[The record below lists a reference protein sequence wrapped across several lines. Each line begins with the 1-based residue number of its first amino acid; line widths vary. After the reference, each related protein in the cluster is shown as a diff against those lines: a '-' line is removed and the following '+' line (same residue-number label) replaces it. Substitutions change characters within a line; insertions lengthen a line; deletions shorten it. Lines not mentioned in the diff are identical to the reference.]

1 MNIRSQLN
9 NFPQEVKTKYFQISQ
24 ELEQIIAKAQK
35 EIKDTYEQ
43 CKNNKKFNRFD
54 SVSKRKWYYERLK
67 ERIRHKVYV
76 KYRLDLFGSLSRVA
90 DTILPTVVNKQVEQF
105 VDIKNIGFGDKR

>member
-1 MNIRSQLN
+1 MS
-9 NFPQEVKTKYFQISQ
+9 KYFQILQ
-24 ELEQIIAKAQK
+24 ELEQIIAKAHK
-35 EIKDTYEQ
+35 EIKDAYEQ
-43 CKNNKKFNRFD
+43 CKNNKKFNKFD

-67 ERIRHKVYV
+67 ERIRYRVYV
-76 KYRLDLFGSLSRVA
+76 KYRLDLFGSLSKVV

>member
-1 MNIRSQLN
+1 MNILSQLN
-9 NFPQEVKTKYFQISQ
+9 NFLQEVKTKHFQISQ
-24 ELEQIIAKAQK
+24 ELEQIIAKVQK
-35 EIKDTYEQ
+35 EIEDTYEQ
-43 CKNNKKFNRFD
+43 CKNNKKFNKFD

-76 KYRLDLFGSLSRVA
+76 KYRLDLFESLSRAA
-90 DTILPTVVNKQVEQF
+90 DAILPTVINKQVEQF